1 VCEAI
6 EFEQILFEFGDA
18 IEVFEQ
24 LFEGIENLSELIV
37 SLGESCGLVGEVGI
51 GAESRPPPVIL
62 RQSPSGSRKLPRL
75 VLPRVSAGPERQ
87 HHNCQNRE

>member
-1 VCEAI
+1 MCEAI

-37 SLGESCGLVGEVGI
+37 CLGESCGLVGEVGI
-51 GAESRPPPVIL
+51 ECGFGPSRGI
-62 RQSPSGSRKLPRL
+62 G
-75 VLPRVSAGPERQ
+75 E
-87 HHNCQNRE
+87 